1 MTKKS
6 QGRPNKRNAKT
17 PEQKISGAR
26 VNLVMTPHRKACYE
40 AACRVEAL
48 KLSPWIRK
56 HLDRTARMYGYDPD
70 RKNSYEPNGK
80 KEGK

>member
-6 QGRPNKRNAKT
+6 KGRPNKRNSKT
-17 PEQKISGAR
+17 PEEKVSGAR
-26 VNLVMTPHRKACYE
+26 VNLVMTPHRKDCYE

-56 HLDRTARMYGYDPD
+56 HLDDVARWNGYDPD
-70 RKNSYEPNGK
+70 GEKGGK
-80 KEGK
+80 